1 MSEPLIGANALR
13 RRFRAIGSVTVPN
26 GKGRNSFVSNW
37 QKGTVAAAKTRIPR
51 GPTGDTQRSIRAG
64 RGATVVGKYT
74 INFIDAGSVAHV
86 EPRSNL
92 TPTGRVSR
100 RKRNR
105 SLKTGQPLVLKFNK
119 GGHIMFR
126 KKVNKPSIAA
136 RPFKKWAGEQ
146 GVRKIHWVSFMT
158 GLWNRAA

>member
-1 MSEPLIGANALR
+1 VSEALIGAGALHKR
-13 RRFRAIGSVTVPN
+13 LRAIGSVAVR
-26 GKGRNSFVSNW
+26 GGMGRNSLVAAW

-51 GPTGDTQRSIRAG
+51 GPTGETQRSIRPG

-74 INFIDAGSVAHV
+74 INFIDAGSKAHT

-100 RKRNR
+100 RKRNLGR
-105 SLKTGQPLVLKFNK
+105 TGQPLVLKFNK

-136 RPFKKWAGEQ
+136 HPFKKWAGEQ
-146 GVRKIHWVSFMT
+146 GVRKVPWNSFIT